1 MKYNPKEYQRR
12 LTRYIARQ
20 AALIQKIIDGGV
32 SQSVLETER
41 FGVPK
46 GTGADF
52 FFRDYPGLSRKVD
65 GILKSMSLQLNDTVE
80 AGIEWGWTLAN
91 AKNDDM
97 VWRVINSIGSTR
109 VPYEAPARWM
119 QKNLPALEAFENR
132 RINGM
137 GISDRVWKTTSGM
150 KGDLELA
157 LDLGLGEGKS
167 ADRLSRDVRSYL
179 REPDRLYRRVRDE
192 KGVLRLSE
200 SAANYHPGQGV
211 YRSSYMNARRLA
223 ATETN
228 IAYNTADYER
238 NQELDFIL
246 GIEVHLSNNHTC
258 LNAKGIPV
266 PFHDICDD
274 LKGRYPKDFK
284 FTGWHPFCRCYA
296 TAILPTQEEMIN
308 YLAEMD
314 ENGDSPYE
322 FSGRVTD
329 IPQQMTDWLEENE
342 ERVLRAKSLPYFI
355 TDNPR
360 ISISEQMSSKIDYT
374 LLRNDLQN
382 LERNVMPDTYAV
394 PTRTLDEIV
403 GKEWTVENFSGE
415 PLEQSLASQ
424 FDLVGFKK
432 GTASVLSPYGIT
444 INTAEARVYP
454 DSILF
459 GMSSKGEAFNIVRS
473 LEKTDAGIMAHHLMF
488 TLPEE
493 VQGNGISKEI
503 TRLLYAEY
511 KKTGVTRIELD
522 ANKQIGGYCWAKFG
536 FYAQD
541 KEAAKYVLISR
552 EQHPHF
558 QDARDIIEDF
568 YKGKKES
575 APFPMKLI
583 SDTPW
588 GKDFL
593 MGTSWHGV
601 LDFKNPAQVEIFE
614 KYLGLR

>member
-65 GILKSMSLQLNDTVE
+65 SILKAMSLQLNDAVE

-97 VWRVINSIGSTR
+97 VWQLINSIGSTR

-137 GISDRVWKTTSGM
+137 GISERVWKTTSGM

-228 IAYNTADYER
+228 IAYNTADFER
-238 NQELDFIL
+238 NQELDFVL

-258 LNAKGIPV
+258 LNAKGIPM
-266 PFHDICDD
+266 PFHDICDE

-296 TAILPTQEEMIN
+296 TTILPTQEEMIN

-314 ENGDSPYE
+314 EEGMSTYE
-322 FSGRVTD
+322 FTGYVED
-329 IPQQMTDWLEENE
+329 VPPGMKEWLEDNE
-342 ERVLRAKSLPYFI
+342 ERVLNAKSLPYFI
-355 TDNPR
+355 TDNPQ
-360 ISISEQMSSKIDYT
+360 ISIS
-374 LLRNDLQN
+374 
-382 LERNVMPDTYAV
+382 
-394 PTRTLDEIV
+394 DEMTSRI
-403 GKEWTVENFSGE
+403 EYQ
-415 PLEQSLASQ
+415 EQSLLMRNEELNTVERAARMVVTQAHGAGDELQAMAEEIAAMVGGGTVVTPINYKTFYSVARKANLENISP
-424 FDLVGFKK
+424 FDLKDAVRNTIVTNAATIPEVLKRLQALPGFSRLKRQ
-432 GTASVLSPYGIT
+432 T
-444 INTAEARVYP
+444 P
-454 DSILF
+454 DKFF
-459 GMSSKGEAFNIVRS
+459 GYSGNIVNVRLGNGMTGEIQVNTYAMIYAKNDPRS
-473 LEKTDAGIMAHHLMF
+473 AKRILGEDLWNEIYEKTG
-488 TLPEE
+488 LPGGLGHAFYEKWRALPKDSPLIKELQALQEE
-493 VQGNGISKEI
+493 YYS
-503 TRLLYAEY
+503 
-511 KKTGVTRIELD
+511 
-522 ANKQIGGYCWAKFG
+522 
-536 FYAQD
+536 
-541 KEAAKYVLISR
+541 
-552 EQHPHF
+552 HF
-558 QDARDIIEDF
+558 RF
-568 YKGKKES
+568 
-575 APFPMKLI
+575 
-583 SDTPW
+583 
-588 GKDFL
+588 
-593 MGTSWHGV
+593 
-601 LDFKNPAQVEIFE
+601 
-614 KYLGLR
+614 